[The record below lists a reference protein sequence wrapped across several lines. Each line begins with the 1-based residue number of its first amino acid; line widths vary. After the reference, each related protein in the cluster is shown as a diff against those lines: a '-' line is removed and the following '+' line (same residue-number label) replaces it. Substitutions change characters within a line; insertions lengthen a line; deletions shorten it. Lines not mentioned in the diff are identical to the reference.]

1 VSDAKVKPI
10 EMAEGSDI
18 FATTCE
24 AIVIPT
30 NCRGANGAGLAK
42 AAAARFFGWAKEHKE
57 ICARMRPPPLPGSVL
72 LFNEGLRIHAKWGT
86 VQCILALATKDH
98 WRDPSRIEWVEAGLA
113 ELDRTVYVAKTPSV
127 AIPALGCGTHTGQL
141 AWTDVRPLIL
151 ETAERMAARGVV
163 VEVYPP
169 AIELEA
175 ATKPRGRR

>member
-1 VSDAKVKPI
+1 MKPI
-10 EMAEGSDI
+10 IMAEGSDI
-18 FATTCE
+18 LATTCE

-42 AAAARFFGWAKEHKE
+42 AAALRFPGWAKEHKE

-98 WRDPSRIEWVEAGLA
+98 WLDKSRIEWVEPGLA
-113 ELDRTVYVAKTPSV
+113 ELCRTMYTTKIPSV

-141 AWTDVRPLIL
+141 AWDDVRPLIM
-151 ETAERMAARGVV
+151 ETAMRLEKHGVR

-175 ATKPRGRR
+175 ATNPRGRR